1 MPTGTSAPDTLNG
14 GSGTDHIDGGAGNDY
29 INGHAGDNHLYGGAG
44 NDTFVISL
52 KDLEAGA
59 TNYIQDF
66 AGAGGYNAG
75 ANDFLA
81 LTGFSAGSTM
91 TATTIHAPDA
101 HGYVLITYT
110 LHDAA
115 TNADYTFLLNS
126 LSTKVLGAGDFQ
138 WYA

>member
-1 MPTGTSAPDTLNG
+1 MPTSGNDTVNG

-29 INGHAGDNHLYGGAG
+29 INGHEGNNLLYGGAG

-52 KDLEAGA
+52 KDLAAGA

-66 AGAGGYNAG
+66 GGAGGWNAG

-81 LTGFSAGSTM
+81 LTGFSAGSTL

-101 HGYVLITYT
+101 KGYVLITYT

-115 TNADYTFLLNS
+115 TNTDYTFLLNS
-126 LSTKVLGAGDFQ
+126 TSAKVLGATDYQ
-138 WYA
+138 WY